1 VAYVLCDMDA
11 LKEFQQAV
19 DTTVPELR
27 KELGSRDYLIADT
40 IRRIRLAIE
49 RGIQR
54 ENQASQ
60 ELDRAE
66 DQLREAER
74 RTAELNRNR
83 EPDSEPYETPSFYY
97 EEVSECQSS
106 YDAAERYR
114 QMAEDTLDEFF
125 SYARR
130 YKQEQEDGVEA
141 YGKLAEKS
149 GAFVESY
156 TALLMKAKEA
166 TNFGVS
172 AGGGSARSDSGA
184 AAATVAGGDP
194 VKNVMEAGQRWTET
208 LTPRQV
214 TAFEHYS
221 GSGYSN
227 INDTLRGRAPA
238 FEGNNREC
246 ARLISGALSKSRIPQ
261 DCTVYRGVSRAV
273 LGKYKGM
280 SDSQLVGKMLPDN
293 GFMSTSL
300 KREDAFRDEILL
312 VIDVPAGAPGAY
324 IGYMSLFGHR
334 ESEVLFDRG
343 QWLKIT
349 SVTRDRD
356 GRMVMHARM
365 LKS

>member
-1 VAYVLCDMDA
+1 MAYVLCDTDA
-11 LKEFQQAV
+11 LKAFQQAV
-19 DTTVPELR
+19 DATVPELQ
-27 KELGSRDYLIADT
+27 KEPGSRDHLIAGT

-49 RGIQR
+49 RGYER
-54 ENQASQ
+54 EQQARR
-60 ELDRAE
+60 ELDAAE
-66 DQLREAER
+66 DRLREAER
-74 RTAELNRNR
+74 RTEELNRNR
-83 EPDSEPYETPSFYY
+83 EPDSEPCETPSFYY
-97 EEVSECQSS
+97 EDVSEAQCS

-114 QMAEDTLDEFF
+114 RMAEDTLDEFV

-130 YKQEQEDGVEA
+130 YKQDQEEGVEA
-141 YGKLAEKS
+141 YRKLVHKS
-149 GAFVESY
+149 GEFAESY
-156 TALLMKAKEA
+156 TALLLKAKEA
-166 TNFGVS
+166 TNFGVG
-172 AGGGSARSDSGA
+172 AGGGSSGA
-184 AAATVAGGDP
+184 AAGTEAAAPGGDP
-194 VKNVMEAGQRWTET
+194 AQNVMEAGQRWTES

-246 ARLISGALSKSRIPQ
+246 ARLISGALAKSRIPQ
-261 DCTVYRGVSRAV
+261 DCTVYRGVSREV
-273 LGKYKGM
+273 LGKYKVLT
-280 SDSQLVGKMLPDN
+280 DSQLTGKMLLDK

-300 KREDAFRDEILL
+300 NRGDAFRDEILL

-349 SVTRDRD
+349 AVTRDGD
-356 GRMVMHARM
+356 GRRVIHARM